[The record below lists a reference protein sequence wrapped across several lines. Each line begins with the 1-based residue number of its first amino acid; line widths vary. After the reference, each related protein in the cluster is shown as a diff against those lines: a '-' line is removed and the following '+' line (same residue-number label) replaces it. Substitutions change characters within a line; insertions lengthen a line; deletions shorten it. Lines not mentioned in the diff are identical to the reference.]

1 MKDYVVVGFVASGL
15 SVFAFVAGEVQGRNS
30 ARKEAVEHF
39 GFSVEEGRKFK
50 EQCESSL
57 PRTQHC
63 ETVVLYVPENEQ

>member
-1 MKDYVVVGFVASGL
+1 MKDYVIIMFVITGL
-15 SVFAFVAGEVQGRNS
+15 SVFALVAGTIQGHNL
-30 ARKEAVEHF
+30 ARKEVEEHF

>member
-1 MKDYVVVGFVASGL
+1 MKDYAIVGFVIVGL
-15 SVFAFVAGEVQGRNS
+15 SVFATVAGIIQGHNL
-30 ARKEAVEHF
+30 ARKEVVEHF

>member
-1 MKDYVVVGFVASGL
+1 MKDYVIMGFVIVGL
-15 SVFAFVAGEVQGRNS
+15 SVGSLVAGTIQGHNLAQKEV
-30 ARKEAVEHF
+30 KEHF

-63 ETVVLYVPENEQ
+63 ETVVLYVPQNEQ

>member
-1 MKDYVVVGFVASGL
+1 MKDFVIVGFVTVGL
-15 SVFAFVAGEVQGRNS
+15 SVLASVAGIIQGHNL
-30 ARKEAVEHF
+30 ARKEVEEHF

-57 PRTQHC
+57 PRTQNC

>member
-1 MKDYVVVGFVASGL
+1 MNDYVIIAFVIVGL
-15 SVFAFVAGEVQGRNS
+15 SVGSLVAGAIQGHNLAQKEV
-30 ARKEAVEHF
+30 VEHF
-39 GFSVEEGRKFK
+39 GLSVEEGRKFK